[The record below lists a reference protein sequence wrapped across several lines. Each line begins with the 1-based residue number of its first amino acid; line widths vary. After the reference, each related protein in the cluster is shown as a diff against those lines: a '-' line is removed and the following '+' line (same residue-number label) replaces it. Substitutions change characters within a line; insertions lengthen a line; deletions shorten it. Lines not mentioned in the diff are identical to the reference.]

1 MKKQK
6 LFQYAIILH
15 NEEGKS
21 RVIKDHS
28 TVLANDQHSASMMAV
43 LEIPS
48 DYRDQIDNIEMAI
61 RPF

>member
-15 NEEGKS
+15 SEEGKS
-21 RVIKDHS
+21 KVIKDLS
-28 TVLANDQHSASMMAV
+28 TVLANDQQSASMMAV
-43 LEIPS
+43 LEIPEA
-48 DYRDQIDNIEMAI
+48 YRDQIDNIEIAI